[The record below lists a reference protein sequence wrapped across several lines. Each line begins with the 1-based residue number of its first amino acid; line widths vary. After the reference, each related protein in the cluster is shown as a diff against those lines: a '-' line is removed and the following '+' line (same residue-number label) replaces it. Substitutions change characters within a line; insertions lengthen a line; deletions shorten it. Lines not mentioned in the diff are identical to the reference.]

1 MIPASLARFDTP
13 LTPQE
18 RTELVSEL
26 SVAIRKRG
34 METPVYFLL
43 ETHRPLGFI
52 LSQSVVA
59 LTPMLAPLLGL
70 ERMEKAVRLLGDPV
84 ALDALL
90 QNLSFDADS
99 DTDRQEVKRND
110 SDPPS
115 LCASMR
121 HESSH
126 SDKGD
131 ATQ

>member
-52 LSQSVVA
+52 LSQSAVA

-90 QNLSFDADS
+90 QNLSFDADM
-99 DTDRQEVKRND
+99 QEVKRND

-115 LCASMR
+115 LSASTR
-121 HESSH
+121 HDRLH
-126 SDKGD
+126 TDKGD